1 MAEFVGSAASQ
12 ADFIWKNAEDLWG
25 GGDFKHTDFGK
36 IILPFTLLRRL
47 ECALESTREAS
58 LDSQPATIE
67 FLEAEFSVD
76 FDALLS

>member
-1 MAEFVGSAASQ
+1 MAEFVGSVASQ
-12 ADFIWKNAEDLWG
+12 ADFIWKNAEDLW
-25 GGDFKHTDFGK
+25 GDFKHTDFGK

>member
-25 GGDFKHTDFGK
+25 ISSIPTSARSFCR
-36 IILPFTLLRRL
+36 LPCCVDWSTGV
-47 ECALESTREAS
+47 TREAS